1 MNKEYVLVTGAT
13 GFIGSHVT
21 EKLLSDQSYE
31 VVTIVRNTKNYKNV
45 EELEN
50 KGAILAKGNFYD
62 RNFLEELF
70 EKFPIRNVIH
80 IAALRGGGVG
90 TWNDYYKVNVKG
102 TQALLEVAFNHQ
114 IKRFIFCSSV
124 GVFGTIPE
132 ALPANL
138 STHLVGDNDYHNSK
152 ILAEKKVHEFINKG
166 LDACIVRPTITY
178 GPGDDGFP
186 MTLVKMVK
194 KRIFLLPQ
202 KDIKIH
208 LLDVFSFAGLLSQIV
223 KSHNLK
229 QRVFIA
235 ADESPVSL
243 KELVELIHYHYYKT
257 NYPYILRIPRLLF
270 EILAKTFQLTGN
282 KKWLTR
288 ILLISNSWHYDISD
302 TISKFQYL
310 PTRTLDS
317 FKKNMCV

>member
-13 GFIGSHVT
+13 GFIGSYVT
-21 EKLLSDQSYE
+21 EELLLDQSYE
-31 VVTIVRNTKNYKNV
+31 VVTIVRNTKNYRNV
-45 EELEN
+45 ERLEN
-50 KGAILAKGNFYD
+50 IGAILVEGNFYD
-62 RNFLEELF
+62 GNFLEGLF
-70 EKFPIRNVIH
+70 EKFPIENVIH
-80 IAALRGGGVG
+80 IAALRGGGRG

-102 TQALLEVAFNHQ
+102 TQALLEVSFNHR

-132 ALPANL
+132 ELPANL
-138 STHLVGDNDYHNSK
+138 STRLVGDNDYHKSK
-152 ILAEKKVHEFINKG
+152 ILAEKKVQEFINKG

-186 MTLVKMVK
+186 MTLIKLVK
-194 KRIFLLPQ
+194 KRLLLVPR

-208 LLDVFSFAGLLSQIV
+208 LLDVFSLAGLLCQV
-223 KSHNLK
+223 LKSHNLK

-243 KELVELIHYHYYKT
+243 KDLVKLIHHHYYKT
-257 NYPYILRIPRLLF
+257 NYPNILIIPGRPF
-270 EILAKTFQLTGN
+270 DILVKTFQLTGN

-288 ILLISNSWHYDISD
+288 LLLISNSWHYDVSD
-302 TISKFQYL
+302 TISQLQYY
-310 PTRTLDS
+310 PTKTLNS
-317 FKKNMCV
+317 FKRSMCV